1 MTPTAR
7 KHALIDLQRLD
18 AKQWLP
24 QKLETL
30 HGVLHVYWKQGLKDA
45 YPTECA
51 LLAAT
56 APLSGNEPASVCAV
70 RQSLRWWGFCDR
82 WRRYTET
89 DEYRKLSSSVE
100 SRMRCRNLRP
110 GSRPLLGQ
118 NWNTS
123 GQACGVDRPLDC
135 RG

>member
-1 MTPTAR
+1 MTPTAS

-24 QKLETL
+24 QQLETL
-30 HGVLHVYWKQGLKDA
+30 HCVCNVYFKQGLKDA
-45 YPTECA
+45 YPAERA

-56 APLSGNEPASVCAV
+56 ALMSGNEPASICAV
-70 RQSLRWWGFCDR
+70 LHKDFCDR

-118 NWNTS
+118 SWNTS
-123 GQACGVDRPLDC
+123 GQACGVDRPSDC